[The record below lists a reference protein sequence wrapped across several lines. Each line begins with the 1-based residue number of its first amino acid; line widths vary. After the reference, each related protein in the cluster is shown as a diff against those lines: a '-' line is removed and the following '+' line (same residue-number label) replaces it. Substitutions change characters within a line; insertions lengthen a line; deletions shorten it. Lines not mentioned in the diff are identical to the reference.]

1 MAQEKR
7 LRVLVVG
14 GDASTWVGL
23 TSTLGE
29 LNPQLFVPKEGL
41 DVAFL
46 VERQEIEIVV
56 LVCDPH
62 DASGTKASL
71 EMLRSSGLGPRTIV
85 LAGPDDHVTVSAAL
99 GAGVAG
105 YVLRGSSPEQLG
117 LAITQVSRGGV
128 FFDAPAAPLMRA
140 VVPAIPGLPGMA
152 VARALTSAL
161 ELKDTYTGGH
171 AERVT
176 ALALLLARNA
186 GFEDA
191 PVDDDLEIAFLLHD
205 VGKIGI
211 PESILGKPG
220 GLTDTERRVLETH
233 PILGERIVAPL
244 GFASCVR
251 QVIRHHHERWDGRGY
266 PDGLSGYEIPS
277 CARIFAIADVIDA
290 MTSVR
295 PYRKPVSF
303 EQAMQEIEAEAG
315 RQFDPDLCAVARE
328 AFIDEPTDLLDSTV
342 ALDI

>member
-1 MAQEKR
+1 MSQQR

-23 TSTLGE
+23 TSSLGE
-29 LNPQLFVPKEGL
+29 LNPQLFVPKEGA
-41 DVAFL
+41 DVAFM
-46 VERQEIEIVV
+46 VEHQEIEIVV
-56 LVCDPH
+56 LVCNPD
-62 DASGTKASL
+62 DADGTKASI
-71 EMLRSSGLGPRTIV
+71 EMLKSSGLEPRTIM
-85 LAGPDDHVTVSAAL
+85 LAAPEDRVAVSGAL
-99 GAGVAG
+99 EAGVAG
-105 YVLRGSSPEQLG
+105 YVLRGSAPEQLG

-128 FFDAPAAPLMRA
+128 FFDAPAAALLRA
-140 VVPAIPGLPGMA
+140 VAPAISGLPGMA
-152 VARALTSAL
+152 VARALASAL

-176 ALALLLARNA
+176 ALALRLARDA
-186 GFEDA
+186 ALDDA
-191 PVDDDLEIAFLLHD
+191 PVGDDLEIAFLLHD

-244 GFASCVR
+244 GLARCVR

-266 PDGLSGYEIPS
+266 PDRLSGYEIPS

-295 PYRKPVSF
+295 PYRRPVSF
-303 EQAMQEIEAEAG
+303 EQAMLEIEAGAG
-315 RQFDPDLCAVARE
+315 KHFDPDLCALARE
-328 AFIDEPTDLLDSTV
+328 AFVDVPIDLLDSSV
-342 ALDI
+342 GLDL